1 MSKSTLKFISLGS
14 GSSGN
19 CYYFNADGHGLLID
33 AGVNLRDFYRYFNM
47 FGLSLE
53 EVKEILITHDHA
65 DHVKSA
71 GVLSMALH
79 AQVYALEGSFMGMKR
94 NRFMHKKVRLDHQH
108 RVVVGEPFDL
118 GPFHIEAFNVPH
130 DSAACCGYTLRVG
143 NTTFCIAT
151 DVGHVTDEIAEQV
164 RKAQYVIVESNYDAD
179 MLTGGSY
186 PAFLKKRITN
196 GTGHLGN
203 AETAK
208 FLAET
213 LTPQTRHVWLCHLS
227 EENNRP
233 ELAIAATRE
242 ALTAVGFTVGIT
254 GDALRLDTLP
264 RMAPTKLYEIEIEE
278 L

>member
-1 MSKSTLKFISLGS
+1 MPKSTLKFISLGS

-53 EVKEILITHDHA
+53 EVKDILITHDHA

-71 GVLSMALH
+71 GVISAALH
-79 AQVYALEGSFMGMKR
+79 AQVYALDDCFMGMKR
-94 NRFMHKKVRLDHQH
+94 NRFMHKKVRADFQK
-108 RVVVGEPFDL
+108 RVEMGVPFDL
-118 GPFHIEAFNVPH
+118 GPFHIEAFPVPH
-130 DSAACCGYTLRVG
+130 DSAACCGYMLTVG
-143 NTTFCIAT
+143 GVTFCIAT
-151 DVGHVTDEIAEQV
+151 DIGHVTDEIGQHIRE
-164 RKAQYVIVESNYDAD
+164 AQYVIMESNYDAD

-196 GTGHLGN
+196 GTGHLSN
-203 AETAK
+203 DEAAK

-213 LTPQTRHVWLCHLS
+213 LTPATRHVWLCHLS

-233 ELAIAATRE
+233 ELAIGATRD
-242 ALTAVGFTVGIT
+242 ALTAAGFTIGT
-254 GDALRLDTLP
+254 AADTLRLDTLP
-264 RMAPTKLYEIEIEE
+264 RMAPTKLYEIEIEG
-278 L
+278 